1 MSLEPISFYSKDP
14 ACVAS
19 DKPGEIKD
27 GGAVTSKKA
36 SFYARDPAPFTSDIS
51 KSTRK
56 KYMGE
61 ERRRG
66 NRRKGQSRRADVRF
80 DLTKTDRRQSEGRR
94 ELDATVK
101 FW

>member
-1 MSLEPISFYSKDP
+1 MSSEPISFYSKDP
-14 ACVAS
+14 ASGNS

-27 GGAVTSKKA
+27 SGAITSKKA
-36 SFYARDPAPFTSDIS
+36 SFYARDPAPFTSGTS
-51 KSTRK
+51 KLTKK

-66 NRRKGQSRRADVRF
+66 NRRKGQNRRGDVRF
-80 DLTKTDRRQSEGRR
+80 DLTKADRRQSDGRR
-94 ELDATVK
+94 EHDATVR

>member
-14 ACVAS
+14 AAAAS
-19 DKPGEIKD
+19 DKPGDIKD

-36 SFYARDPAPFTSDIS
+36 SFYAKDTAPFTSDPL
-51 KSTRK
+51 KTGKK

-66 NRRKGQSRRADVRF
+66 NRRKGQSRRNDVRF
-80 DLTKTDRRQSEGRR
+80 DLTKTDRRQSDGRR

>member
-1 MSLEPISFYSKDP
+1 MSSEPISFYSNDL
-14 ACVAS
+14 ASGDS
-19 DKPGEIKD
+19 DKPGEIQD
-27 GGAVTSKKA
+27 SGAITSKKA
-36 SFYARDPAPFTSDIS
+36 SFYARDPAPFTSRTS
-51 KSTRK
+51 KLTKK

-80 DLTKTDRRQSEGRR
+80 DLTKTDRRQTDGRR
-94 ELDATVK
+94 EHDATVK

>member
-14 ACVAS
+14 ASGSS

-27 GGAVTSKKA
+27 GGAATSKKA
-36 SFYARDPAPFTSDIS
+36 SFYARDPLPLSSDPL
-51 KSTRK
+51 KSGKK

-66 NRRKGQSRRADVRF
+66 NRRKGHNRRTEVRF
-80 DLTKTDRRQSEGRR
+80 DLTKTDRRQSDGRR
-94 ELDATVK
+94 ENDATIK

>member
-1 MSLEPISFYSKDP
+1 MSSEPISFYSKEP
-14 ACVAS
+14 ASGAS
-19 DKPGEIKD
+19 DKPEEIKD
-27 GGAVTSKKA
+27 GSATTSKKA
-36 SFYARDPAPFTSDIS
+36 SFYARDTTPASSDPL
-51 KSTRK
+51 KTGKK

-80 DLTKTDRRQSEGRR
+80 DLTKTDRRQSDGRR
-94 ELDATVK
+94 ETDATVK

>member
-1 MSLEPISFYSKDP
+1 MSSEKASFTSRDP
-14 ACVAS
+14 AAVAS
-19 DKPGEIKD
+19 DKSGPVKN
-27 GGAVTSKKA
+27 GGDKPSNKA
-36 SFYARDPAPFTSDIS
+36 SFYARDPAPASSDPL
-51 KSTRK
+51 KSGKK

-80 DLTKTDRRQSEGRR
+80 DLTKTDRRQTEGRR
-94 ELDATVK
+94 ETDATVK

>member
-1 MSLEPISFYSKDP
+1 MSSEKASFNSRDP
-14 ACVAS
+14 ASVSS
-19 DKPGEIKD
+19 DKPGSGKND
-27 GGAVTSKKA
+27 GVISSKKA
-36 SFYARDPAPFTSDIS
+36 SFYSKDLTPATNDPL
-51 KSTRK
+51 KSGKK

-66 NRRKGQSRRADVRF
+66 NRRKGQNRRGDVRF

-94 ELDATVK
+94 ETDATVK